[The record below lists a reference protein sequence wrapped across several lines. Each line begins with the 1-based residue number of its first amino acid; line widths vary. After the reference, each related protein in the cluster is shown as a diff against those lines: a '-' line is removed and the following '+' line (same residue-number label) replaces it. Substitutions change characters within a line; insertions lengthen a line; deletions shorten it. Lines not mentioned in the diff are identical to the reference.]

1 MPSGLLHYNTLD
13 WFISNCRES
22 STDLG
27 VYGLPMFLLRDASL
41 KWVKLNRLPII
52 CNSFQENI
60 SKSKEMAPIL
70 YE

>member
-1 MPSGLLHYNTLD
+1 MPSGLLYYNTLN

-22 STDLG
+22 GTDLG
-27 VYGLPMFLLRDASL
+27 VYGLPMFLLWDAR
-41 KWVKLNRLPII
+41 LNRLPII